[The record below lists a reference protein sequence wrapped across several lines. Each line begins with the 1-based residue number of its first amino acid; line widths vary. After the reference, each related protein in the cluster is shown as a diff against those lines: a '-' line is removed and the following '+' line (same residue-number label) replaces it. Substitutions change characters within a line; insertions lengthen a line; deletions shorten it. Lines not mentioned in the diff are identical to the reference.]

1 MVLIGLR
8 YNEDFKNYSKDSEV
22 LKLMLN
28 VSNNDTNY
36 TMIYYVYQ
44 EEWKFKNLDL

>member
-36 TMIYYVYQ
+36 TMIYYFN
-44 EEWKFKNLDL
+44 KKNENLKI